1 MTLDEYLEEKKSI
14 CDRIKYKEARIR
26 YFQQKANA
34 CTVSYNEMSGF
45 NATRN
50 MHPMEDAVCEVIDLQ
65 EEVKRIRQELSDL
78 NDRFRES
85 ISRIGD
91 VRLEMVLEMKYI
103 DDATW
108 DEIGYSMHYSRTQ
121 LHRFL
126 SKALDALAGVDSS

>member
-14 CDRIKYKEARIR
+14 NNRIKYKEARIR

-50 MHPMEDAVCEVIDLQ
+50 MHPMEDAVCEVIDLE
-65 EEVKRIRQELSDL
+65 EEVKRIRAELAAL

-85 ISRIGD
+85 IRRIGD
-91 VRLEMVLEMKYI
+91 FRLETVLEMKYI

-108 DEIGYSMHYSRTQ
+108 DEIGFSLHYSRTQ

-126 SKALDALAGVDSS
+126 SQGLDALEGLDSS